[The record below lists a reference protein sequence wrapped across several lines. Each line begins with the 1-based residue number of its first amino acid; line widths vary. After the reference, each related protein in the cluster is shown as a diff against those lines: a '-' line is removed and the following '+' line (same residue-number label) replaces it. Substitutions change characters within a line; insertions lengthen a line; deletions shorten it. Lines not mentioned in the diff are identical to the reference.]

1 MNALSALDEAKN
13 LMEVRW
19 GHANAPYDADM
30 LHVLSLLKIA
40 QQQASEFEEKSIE
53 TNRKLISL
61 IDTDLAA
68 LTAILAYAT
77 AVKEAEPLF
86 AEQLEAFAE
95 QLEEWVAKY
104 VSTVEAIE
112 IEVKK

>member
-1 MNALSALDEAKN
+1 MYTLEKAIN

-19 GHANAPYDADM
+19 GHANAPYDEDM

-40 QQQASEFEEKSIE
+40 QQQAGEFEGKFIE
-53 TNRKLISL
+53 INRELISL
-61 IDTDLAA
+61 IDIDLAT
-68 LTAILAYAT
+68 LTAILDYAT
-77 AVKEAEPLF
+77 GVKESDPL
-86 AEQLEAFAE
+86 FAE

-112 IEVKK
+112 IDV